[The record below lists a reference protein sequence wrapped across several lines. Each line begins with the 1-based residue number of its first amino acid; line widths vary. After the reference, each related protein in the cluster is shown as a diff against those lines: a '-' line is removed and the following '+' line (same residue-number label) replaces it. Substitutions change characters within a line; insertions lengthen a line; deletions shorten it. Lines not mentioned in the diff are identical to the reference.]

1 MEAFQSLNY
10 FSVKIPTSNNMR
22 EKSTI
27 PQYMLED
34 SLTISRQPVA
44 FSRTIFSFSVTLNIF
59 ILEQKGISCNM
70 PWSYLCPSKTH
81 LSLIINIALNYKK
94 SIDEVIIDAN
104 VFS

>member
-1 MEAFQSLNY
+1 
-10 FSVKIPTSNNMR
+10 MR

-44 FSRTIFSFSVTLNIF
+44 FLRTIFNFSVTLNIF
-59 ILEQKGISCNM
+59 ILEQKSGSCNI
-70 PWSYLCPSKTH
+70 PWGYLCPGKTH
-81 LSLIINIALNYKK
+81 LLLITNVDLNYKK

>member
-1 MEAFQSLNY
+1 
-10 FSVKIPTSNNMR
+10 MR

-27 PQYMLED
+27 PQYMPED
-34 SLTISRQPVA
+34 SLTIFRQPVA

-59 ILEQKGISCNM
+59 ILEQKDGSCNM

>member
-1 MEAFQSLNY
+1 
-10 FSVKIPTSNNMR
+10 MR

-27 PQYMLED
+27 PQYMPED
-34 SLTISRQPVA
+34 SLTIFRQPVA
-44 FSRTIFSFSVTLNIF
+44 FSRTLFSFSVTLNIF
-59 ILEQKGISCNM
+59 ILKQKGGSCNM

>member
-1 MEAFQSLNY
+1 
-10 FSVKIPTSNNMR
+10 MR

-27 PQYMLED
+27 PQYILED

-44 FSRTIFSFSVTLNIF
+44 FSRTLFSFSVTLNIF
-59 ILEQKGISCNM
+59 ILEQKSGSCNM
-70 PWSYLCPSKTH
+70 PWSYLCPGKTH
-81 LSLIINIALNYKK
+81 LLLITNIGLNYKK

>member
-1 MEAFQSLNY
+1 M
-10 FSVKIPTSNNMR
+10 K

-27 PQYMLED
+27 PQYMPED
-34 SLTISRQPVA
+34 SLTIFRQPVA
-44 FSRTIFSFSVTLNIF
+44 FSRTLFSFSVTLNIF
-59 ILEQKGISCNM
+59 ILEQKDGSCNM

-81 LSLIINIALNYKK
+81 LSLIINIALSYKK